1 MIKSTRGAGRC
12 LGARQ
17 MKEVTEA
24 FGWIDWGIVALYMVF
39 TTVLGERL
47 SGKQSTIKD
56 FFLGGKS
63 LPWWAVTGS
72 MIATEISALTFIG
85 VPGGVYAAQ
94 GDWTYLQWGIGSIIA
109 RFAVGYWLVPLYY
122 EKEIYS
128 PYDFMGDRLGEGVR
142 RLVTFLFSLGAVLG
156 ASVRVVVT
164 AVILKA
170 VTGLDPL
177 FCIVVIGAF
186 AVLWTFLGGMQT
198 VIWTDVIQFCLF
210 IFGGLLALGWLVSS
224 LGWGEIVALNG
235 GFGEGGKMRLINGT
249 PPWQD
254 PALKYTLWVG
264 LIAMPFQNFAA
275 FGIDQLNTQRM
286 FCCGNAKDARKA
298 MLWSSVSIAITLV
311 MLAVGSGLVAWYQVH
326 TPSESLTKAF
336 GEDTNNV
343 FPAWIVTVLPVGLS
357 GLILAGAFAAAIS
370 SLDSVL
376 AALSQTSLSI
386 LYGRK
391 DLEDESKGKE
401 RVMQSRI
408 AVCIWGVVLTLVT
421 LGLWNAYTNGTSKD
435 LIGLAFGMVAYTF
448 GPLLGILM
456 AAIFLK
462 GKNLTPGL
470 IVGSCLS
477 IFFVSW
483 FRPEL
488 LSVLEG
494 MGKTDWA
501 AAVVASRPGLTS
513 EWFFPINAALT
524 FLAGLIGKLILDGVA
539 NQAGD

>member
-1 MIKSTRGAGRC
+1 
-12 LGARQ
+12 
-17 MKEVTEA
+17 MKEVHEA
-24 FGWIDWGIVALYMVF
+24 FGWIDWSVVVVYMIF

-47 SGKQSTIKD
+47 SGKQATIKD

-128 PYDFMGDRLGEGVR
+128 PYDFMGNRLGEGVR
-142 RLVTFLFSLGAVLG
+142 RLVTGLFSLGAVLG

-170 VTGLDPL
+170 VTGMDAML
-177 FCIVVIGAF
+177 CIVVIGAF

-210 IFGGLLALGWLVSS
+210 ILGGLLALGWLVGT
-224 LGWGEIVALNG
+224 LGWDQIVSLNQSTAPDG
-235 GFGEGGKMRLINGT
+235 TAIDKMRIFNLASPFTEEGR
-249 PPWQD
+249 
-254 PALKYTLWVG
+254 ALKYTLWVG
-264 LIAMPFQNFAA
+264 LLAMPFQNFAA

-286 FCCGNAKDARKA
+286 FCCGSAKDARKA
-298 MLWSSVSIAITLV
+298 MCWSSVSIVITLV
-311 MLAVGSGLVAWYQVH
+311 MLAVGSGLFAWYQVH
-326 TPSESLTKAF
+326 QPNADLAAAF
-336 GEDTNNV
+336 AKDTNNV
-343 FPAWIVTVLPVGLS
+343 FPAWIVTVIPTGLS

-386 LYGRK
+386 FYGRK
-391 DLEDESKGKE
+391 NLEDESKGKE

-408 AVCIWGVVLTLVT
+408 AVCIWGVVLTIVT
-421 LGLWNAYTNGTSKD
+421 LGLWIAYENNKDND

-448 GPLLGILM
+448 GPLLGILL

-462 GKNLTPGL
+462 GRNLTPGL
-470 IVGSCLS
+470 IIGSFLS
-477 IFFVSW
+477 IFFVAW
-483 FRPEL
+483 FRPEIL
-488 LSVLEG
+488 IFFESVG
-494 MGKTDWA
+494 AKD
-501 AAVVASRPGLTS
+501 VAEAIVNSRPTLVS
-513 EWFFPINAALT
+513 EWFFPINAGLT
-524 FLAGLIGKLILDGVA
+524 LFCGWIGKVILDSIAKRKA
-539 NQAGD
+539 N